1 MAIVKM
7 KRLTL
12 LTPLEDRNA
21 LLRELQHLG
30 CVALETV
37 EEEGFRPITSDAA
50 QKRAALREVQGALEV
65 LARHAPRKKPLLSA
79 PKEVAETEFWDPE
92 AWEEDLKTAQRLRQL
107 QQTMDTLSA
116 RQSQLESQKLSLLP
130 WQDDP
135 LPLEEQ
141 GTRTVR
147 LIRGTLPAPADLSA
161 LAGVLTTL
169 ADTAILT
176 GISEDKDL
184 VYLSL
189 LVHESQEKEALDHL
203 RSVGFALPA
212 WKGLEGTA
220 AENLDRVAQ
229 ETDRIQGQKE
239 AARQGILALA
249 DQYDRLELTLD
260 RAEQYLAREEA
271 ADRLRA
277 SGSVAA
283 VKGWLPAKQEE
294 AFKALMSRTDCAWSL
309 REPEE
314 EEYPDVPVSLENN
327 SFSRPLNMVTDMY
340 SLPAYGSLDP
350 NPLMAPFF
358 ILFYGIMM
366 ADMGYGLL
374 MIIAALVAMKRMRP
388 KEGML
393 SFCQLLLWGGIS
405 TFIMGALTGGFF
417 ADAPYQLVHMLNP
430 ESTWQGLPYLF
441 SPLEDTILVLGG
453 SMVLGFIHLNTG
465 LVISFVQKLKH
476 GDVLGGIFYEGAIW
490 LIFVGAGIM
499 VLGSG
504 MVFGIETLGT
514 AGIAV
519 LVIGAVMLF
528 YGGTRGKKGL
538 GKVTSIFGTLYNELT
553 GWFGD
558 LLSYSRIMALMLAG
572 SVIGQVFN
580 TIASMFGNIILFI
593 IVFIIGH
600 ALNFGLNLLGCY
612 VHDLR
617 LQCLEYFGKFYT
629 DGGRPFKPLR
639 IVSKYVEVSNK

>member
-1 MAIVKM
+1 LAILKM
-7 KRLTL
+7 KGLSL

-21 LLRELQHLG
+21 LLRELQQLG

-249 DQYDRLELTLD
+249 DQHDRLELTLD

-358 ILFYGIMM
+358 IFFYGFMM

-374 MIIAALVAMKRMRP
+374 MMIASAVILKKAKPKGPTMRHMIP
-388 KEGML
+388 
-393 SFCQLLLWGGIS
+393 LLGWCGVS

-417 ADAPYQLVHMLNP
+417 GDLLPQLAMMLNP
-430 ESTWQGLPYLF
+430 DTTFTALPALF
-441 SPLEDTILVLGG
+441 SPLDDAL
-453 SMVLGFIHLNTG
+453 
-465 LVISFVQKLKH
+465 
-476 GDVLGGIFYEGAIW
+476 
-490 LIFVGAGIM
+490 
-499 VLGSG
+499 
-504 MVFGIETLGT
+504 
-514 AGIAV
+514 AV
-519 LVIGAVMLF
+519 LVGSLCIGLCQIFTGMGINVYKQVKRGQVMEALCNEIAWFAVFALF
-528 YGGTRGKKGL
+528 ALGLLLGQLKIAGILILVILVVTQSYGKKGIV
-538 GKVTSIFGTLYNELT
+538 GKLMGIGGSLYSNIT
-553 GWFGD
+553 GYFSD
-558 LLSYSRIMALMLAG
+558 ILSYSRLMALMLAG
-572 SVIGQVFN
+572 AVIAQVFN
-580 TIASMFGNIILFI
+580 TLGGITGNVILFFLI
-593 IVFIIGH
+593 AMVGNGI
-600 ALNFGLNLLGCY
+600 NFALNLLGCF
-612 VHDLR
+612 VHDMR
-617 LQCLEYFGKFYT
+617 LQCLEFFNRFYE
-629 DGGRPFKPLR
+629 DGGKPFRPLQTDPKR
-639 IVSKYVEVSNK
+639 VNIIKE